1 MRLAGIPIQKKAHSI
16 LQGKPYFLR
25 TNFESTKKKPKK
37 KDAKDGKWKA
47 EEGSSV
53 RPRYPEGA
61 SHVYS
66 AIAIIAAASKWQT
79 MWEEARRGGVKRK
92 KNKNGRGVE
101 RDRAAK

>member
-16 LQGKPYFLR
+16 LQGKPCFL
-25 TNFESTKKKPKK
+25 EKKLSRPKKNQKK

-66 AIAIIAAASKWQT
+66 AIAIIAAASK
-79 MWEEARRGGVKRK
+79 
-92 KNKNGRGVE
+92 
-101 RDRAAK
+101 